1 MTVAGELL
9 SSSIDGT
16 RLMQGLAN
24 VKQALTILCAVGIFH
39 LTITPANALGI
50 VVTLAG
56 GAWYAWVEYAAK
68 HHAGHA

>member
-1 MTVAGELL
+1 MHSEHLL
-9 SSSIDGT
+9 IQGT
-16 RLMQGLAN
+16 GSAN
-24 VKQALTILCAVGIFH
+24 VKQALTILCAVSIFH

-68 HHAGHA
+68 HRAGHA